1 MTKPL
6 RPYRQC
12 HLRGALCCTDSD
24 RRKDAYRVLA
34 LLMTLVTGTTGI
46 AAEACVTTALLTEI
60 QALPPN

>member
-1 MTKPL
+1 MTMPL

-34 LLMTLVTGTTGI
+34 LLMTLVTGTSGI
-46 AAEACVTTALLTEI
+46 AAIIMLLIELRLI
-60 QALPPN
+60 N